1 MARRVAS
8 KATPSMAHTKP
19 MNTNLISPM
28 DAMMTPTTMAVT
40 FPRVLR
46 FGGVMPRAQVTRRVT
61 TGVVA
66 WLSAFVIGAESHTLS
81 IWMKATDRWMYVM
94 LLNIRL
100 RLKKTPMGT
109 MARR

>member
-1 MARRVAS
+1 MSAGVAAS
-8 KATPSMAHTKP
+8 
-19 MNTNLISPM
+19 
-28 DAMMTPTTMAVT
+28 
-40 FPRVLR
+40 
-46 FGGVMPRAQVTRRVT
+46 GGR
-61 TGVVA
+61 
-66 WLSAFVIGAESHTLS
+66 TLS